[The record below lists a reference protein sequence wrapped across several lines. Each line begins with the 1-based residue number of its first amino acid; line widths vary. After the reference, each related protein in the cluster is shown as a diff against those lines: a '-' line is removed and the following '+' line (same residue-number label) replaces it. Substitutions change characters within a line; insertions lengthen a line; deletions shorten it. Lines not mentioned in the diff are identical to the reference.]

1 MISCKEASE
10 LISQSLDRRLS
21 FAERVRIRIHLLVC
35 QACTQYGKQL
45 SFLHIAASRFSKGME
60 HGDQE
65 ASRLSPEARHRIKKA
80 LK

>member
-10 LISQSLDRRLS
+10 LISQSMDRRLS
-21 FAERVRIRIHLLVC
+21 FAERVRIRIHLLAC

-45 SFLHIAASRFSKGME
+45 RFLRLAASRFSKGME
-60 HGDQE
+60 HGEQE
-65 ASRLSPEARHRIKKA
+65 SSRLSPEARERIKKA